1 MHYRLLGSSVHG
13 VLQTRILEWVAI
25 TYSRA
30 SSLTQGLNLGLLYC
44 RQILYYLN
52 HRRSPVICMVGCL
65 PPVESS
71 VIHLQGQVLSVIRA
85 GVFPRVNRM
94 KGQYTEYVKC

>member
-44 RQILYYLN
+44 RQILYQLSYQGRERDIKASFFILN
-52 HRRSPVICMVGCL
+52 AEQKYYDFRI
-65 PPVESS
+65 
-71 VIHLQGQVLSVIRA
+71 
-85 GVFPRVNRM
+85 
-94 KGQYTEYVKC
+94 